1 MLQKPEAHAFIE
13 CWIRV
18 NALNGDADGTGASQC
33 AKVVVNGV
41 PRSQE
46 PELEMLRLL
55 RLQCPRCC
63 HDDGY
68 HHNQC

>member
-1 MLQKPEAHAFIE
+1 M
-13 CWIRV
+13 

-33 AKVVVNGV
+33 TEVVERGV

-46 PELEMLRLL
+46 PELEMLQLL
-55 RLQCPRCC
+55 RPSSQRCC

-68 HHNQC
+68 HNNQW